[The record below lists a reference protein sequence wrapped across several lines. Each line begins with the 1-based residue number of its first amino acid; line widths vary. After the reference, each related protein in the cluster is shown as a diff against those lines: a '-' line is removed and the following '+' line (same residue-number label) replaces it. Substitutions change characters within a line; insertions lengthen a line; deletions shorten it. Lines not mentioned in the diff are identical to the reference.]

1 MKNIFISRDQNE
13 ATSVIDNE
21 YAELGYE
28 ILPKFQGKGLMNSA
42 LKLILD
48 HTETLNINHIET
60 KTHRDNLKS
69 RKLVLRNG
77 FTLLEDV
84 TDDNNLDNVVY
95 EYINANNKS

>member
-28 ILPKFQGKGLMNSA
+28 IFKVFHGESLMT
-42 LKLILD
+42 KVLIL
-48 HTETLNINHIET
+48 NHMEAT
-60 KTHRDNLKS
+60 THRNSLKAH
-69 RKLVLRNG
+69 KLVLRNG

-95 EYINANNKS
+95 EYINANNKT